1 MKTNDKSASG
11 APRTSGTALYPGRP
25 GFKPAQPVP
34 VGGLVLESEG
44 IDYNVG
50 RKTVTLTVRNTGDR
64 PIQVGS
70 HFHFFEVNRY
80 LEFDRD
86 AAFGCHLNI
95 PATTAVR
102 FEPGDQKQVEVVAYA
117 GKRRVI
123 GFNGLVMGYTGDE
136 DAPGYFP
143 ARLRAMRRVRNAGF
157 RITGEQVGVVPEVKA
172 PAAQAPQ
179 ASAAAAARAQTA
191 KSAPASAQA
200 GSAPAAGTNG
210 KPSGNNNK

>member
-1 MKTNDKSASG
+1 MEKRNKNNRQSHTLAG
-11 APRTSGTALYPGRP
+11 LYPCREGFRP
-25 GFKPAQPVP
+25 SKHAV
-34 VGGLVLESEG
+34 VGGVIFGTGEIEYNTGRQTARLV
-44 IDYNVG
+44 
-50 RKTVTLTVRNTGDR
+50 VRNTGDR

-102 FEPGDQKQVEVVAYA
+102 FEPGDQKTVEVVAYA

-123 GFNGLVMGYTGDE
+123 GFNNLVMGYTGDE

-143 ARLRAMRRVRNAGF
+143 ARTKAFMRVRRAGF
-157 RITGEQVGVVPEVKA
+157 KIAGEGADFPQQKPARQVSHSRQQK
-172 PAAQAPQ
+172 
-179 ASAAAAARAQTA
+179 
-191 KSAPASAQA
+191 KSI
-200 GSAPAAGTNG
+200 
-210 KPSGNNNK
+210 KK